1 MSTYTVVT
9 ILVAISAFFSY
20 LNARFLKLSGTIG
33 IVTIATIASILI
45 IVFGESIPS
54 INRFINAL
62 TAHMDL
68 SDTLLDTM
76 LGFLL
81 FAGSLNFDINRLK
94 GQIKPVLI
102 LSTISV
108 VLSTAIFGALFYVVS
123 MVIHIQVPFV
133 YCLLFGALI
142 SPTDPVAVSSIL
154 KKSKIPKHLETI
166 ITGESLFNDGIGL
179 VLFITLS
186 QIARQRKVEI
196 PFGQIAQ
203 LFCTEVFGGL
213 ILGLIMAIIIYRLMK
228 AVEDFQTI
236 IILSLA
242 LVMSLTVLCTLF
254 HFSGPLSVV
263 TAGLYIGSHDLTSD
277 ERGGRTRQYMES
289 FWKLIDELM
298 NTILFVMIGL
308 QLLKLPFVDDYWR
321 SGLLAIVAILIARG
335 LSVWLPVA
343 LLKRTLDLNYKSIFI
358 LTWAGLR
365 GGISI
370 ALALSLRESNYK
382 ELIIASCYFVVI
394 FSIIVQGLTLNK
406 VIRLALNKKEP
417 EETQ

>member
-1 MSTYTVVT
+1 MSTYTVIT

-33 IVTIATIASILI
+33 IVTIATIASVLLLI
-45 IVFGESIPS
+45 VGKSFPG
-54 INRFINAL
+54 INRYINNLAG
-62 TAHMDL
+62 HIDF
-68 SDTLLDTM
+68 SDALLDTM

-81 FAGSLNFDINRLK
+81 FAGSLNFDINLLK
-94 GQIKPVLI
+94 GQKKPVFI
-102 LSTISV
+102 LSTVGV
-108 VLSTAIFGALFYVVS
+108 VLSTGIFGALFYVAS
-123 MVIHIQVPFV
+123 MLLHIDVPLV

-179 VLFITLS
+179 VLFITIS
-186 QIARQRKVEI
+186 QIARYGTRH
-196 PFGQIAQ
+196 FSFTDIAI
-203 LFCTEVFGGL
+203 LFANEVFGGL
-213 ILGLIMAIIIYRLMK
+213 ILGILMAVFVYRLMK

-242 LVMSLTVLCTLF
+242 LVMGLTVLCSMF

-277 ERGGRTRQYMES
+277 EQGSRTRQYMER

-298 NTILFVMIGL
+298 NTVLFVMIGL
-308 QLLKLPFVDDYWR
+308 QLLKLPFLDGYWE
-321 SGLLAIVAILIARG
+321 SGVIAIVLIIVARG
-335 LSVWLPVA
+335 LSVLLPVA
-343 LLKRTLDLNYKSIFI
+343 LLQRTLDLNYKSIFI

-365 GGISI
+365 GGISV
-370 ALALSLRESNYK
+370 ALALSLHESPYK

-394 FSIIVQGLTLNK
+394 FSIVFQGLTLNK
-406 VIRLALNKKEP
+406 VIRLALNKKALTP
-417 EETQ
+417 E

>member
-20 LNARFLKLSGTIG
+20 LNARFLKIAGTIG

-54 INRFINAL
+54 VNRFINTV

-68 SDTLLDTM
+68 GDTLLDTM

-81 FAGSLNFDINRLK
+81 FAGSLNSDINRLK
-94 GQIKPVLI
+94 GQIRPVLI

-108 VLSTAIFGALFYVVS
+108 VISTALFGGLFYVAS
-123 MVIHIQVPFV
+123 LLIHFQVPVV

-166 ITGESLFNDGIGL
+166 ITGEALFNDSIGL
-179 VLFITLS
+179 VLFVTLS
-186 QIARQRKVEI
+186 QIARQRTVEI

-213 ILGLIMAIIIYRLMK
+213 ILGFIMAIIVYRLMK

-242 LVMSLTVLCTLF
+242 LVMGLTVLCTMF

-277 ERGGRTRQYMES
+277 ERGTRTRQYMES

-308 QLLKLPFVDDYWR
+308 QLLKLPFVNEYWQ
-321 SGLLAIVAILIARG
+321 SGLLAIVIIIIARG

-343 LLKRTLDLNYKSIFI
+343 ILKRTLDLNYKSIVI

-370 ALALSLRESNYK
+370 ALALSLRESKYK

-394 FSIIVQGLTLNK
+394 FSIIVQGLTLDK
-406 VIRLALNKKEP
+406 VIAFALNKKES
-417 EETQ
+417 ESK

>member
-33 IVTIATIASILI
+33 IVTIATIASVLI

-54 INRFINAL
+54 VNRFINSL
-62 TAHMDL
+62 TAHLDL
-68 SDTLLDTM
+68 TDALLDTM

-81 FAGSLNFDINRLK
+81 FAGSLNFDINQLK
-94 GQIKPVLI
+94 NQKRPVFI
-102 LSTISV
+102 LSTVGV
-108 VLSTAIFGALFYVVS
+108 VLSTALFGGIFYVAS
-123 MVIHIQVPFV
+123 MLMHIQVPLV

-179 VLFITLS
+179 VLFVTLS

-196 PFGQIAQ
+196 PFMQIAQ
-203 LFCTEVFGGL
+203 LFCTEIFGGL
-213 ILGLIMAIIIYRLMK
+213 ILGIIMAYIVYRFMK

-242 LVMSLTVLCTLF
+242 LVMSLTVLCNLF

-298 NTILFVMIGL
+298 NTVLFVMIGL
-308 QLLKLPFVDDYWR
+308 QLLKLPFVDDFWK
-321 SGLLAIVAILIARG
+321 SGLVAIVTILLARG
-335 LSVWLPVA
+335 LSVWLPVV

-370 ALALSLRESNYK
+370 ALALSLHESRYK

-394 FSIIVQGLTLNK
+394 FSIIFQGLTLDN
-406 VIRLALNKKEP
+406 VIRFALKKKEP
-417 EETQ
+417 ASS

>member
-20 LNARFLKLSGTIG
+20 LNARFLKISGTIG
-33 IVTIATIASILI
+33 IVTIATIASVFLL
-45 IVFGESIPS
+45 VFGKSIPS
-54 INRFINAL
+54 LNRFIITL
-62 TAHMDL
+62 TDHIDF
-68 SDTLLDTM
+68 SDMLLDTM

-81 FAGSLNFDINRLK
+81 FAGSLNFDINLLK
-94 GQIKPVLI
+94 GQMKPVLI
-102 LSTISV
+102 LSTVGVI
-108 VLSTAIFGALFYVVS
+108 LSTGIFGGLFYAAS
-123 MVIHIQVPFV
+123 LMLHIEVPLV

-186 QIARQRKVEI
+186 QLARQRV
-196 PFGQIAQ
+196 PHVSFAHVAT
-203 LFCTEVFGGL
+203 LFATEVFGGL
-213 ILGLIMAIIIYRLMK
+213 ILGLLMALLVYRLMK

-242 LVMSLTVLCTLF
+242 LVMSLTVLCALF

-263 TAGLYIGSHDLTSD
+263 TAGLYIGSQHLTSD
-277 ERGGRTRQYMES
+277 EQGGRTRQYMER
-289 FWKLIDELM
+289 FWKLIDELL
-298 NTILFVMIGL
+298 NTVLFVMIGL
-308 QLLKLPFVDDYWR
+308 QLIKLPFVDDYWQ
-321 SGLLAIVAILIARG
+321 SGLVAIVLIIIARG
-335 LSVWLPVA
+335 LSVLLPVA
-343 LLKRTLDLNYKSIFI
+343 LLQRTLDVNYKSVFI

-365 GGISI
+365 GGISV
-370 ALALSLRESNYK
+370 ALALSLHESKYK

-394 FSIIVQGLTLNK
+394 FSIIFQGLTLNN
-406 VIRLALNKKEP
+406 VIKYTLRKKTEA
-417 EETQ
+417 